1 MAIQKVTEHLLPR
14 GPIETMKRQGN
25 EIAKPEAEK
34 KSESQLQEFK
44 EANKGFNI
52 DTKA

>member
-1 MAIQKVTEHLLPR
+1 MAIQKVNENLMTR
-14 GPIETMKRQGN
+14 GPIDAMKRQGN

-34 KSESQLQEFK
+34 KTQSQLQGFK
-44 EANKGFNI
+44 EANKGFSI

>member
-1 MAIQKVTEHLLPR
+1 MDIQKISGNIMPG
-14 GPIETMKRQGN
+14 GPIETMKQQGN

-34 KSESQLQEFK
+34 QSQSQLQGFK
-44 EANKGFNI
+44 EANKGFKI